1 MIAVVDVNAMEFNQ
15 LGTKERQWNYTKDE
29 ENELEGL
36 LGDAGARTGAVVQFP
51 VLVEQCH

>member
-29 ENELEGL
+29 ENELDGL

-51 VLVEQCH
+51 VFVEQCH